1 LENPLSRRFAE
12 TAFIREG
19 VRRSV
24 LALGAL
30 VLAACGASTPQKA
43 AVDKPAIVAPSKAAA
58 AAPATPA
65 ATGGA
70 QATNAKAE
78 PSGSGRRGRRGE
90 PAPPAD
96 PASAP
101 IPAAAQSAYDRAL
114 TAMRT
119 QDWLRAESE
128 LGQLTRE
135 YPAYPGPQ
143 VNLAI
148 VYRSEKRPADARAAL
163 DRALAIDPKHA
174 AANNELGILL
184 RETGKFEEAERAYR
198 RAIETDPGYALAHYN
213 LGVLLDVYLRRGAEA
228 IEQYEAYQSA
238 LTEPDKKVAGWLIDL
253 RRRFG
258 NGTPQVAKENGE

>member
-1 LENPLSRRFAE
+1 LSRTFAE
-12 TAFIREG
+12 TDFARKG

-30 VLAACGASTPQKA
+30 VLAACGASAPQKA
-43 AVDKPAIVAPSKAAA
+43 AVDKPAVVAPSKAAA
-58 AAPATPA
+58 AAPAPA
-65 ATGGA
+65 TVA

-90 PAPPAD
+90 PPPAAD
-96 PASAP
+96 PATAP

-135 YPAYPGPQ
+135 YPGYPGPQ

-148 VYRSEKRPADARAAL
+148 VYRNEKRPADARAAL

-228 IEQYEAYQSA
+228 IEQYEAYQSTLA
-238 LTEPDKKVAGWLIDL
+238 EPDKKVAGWLIDL

>member
-1 LENPLSRRFAE
+1 
-12 TAFIREG
+12 
-19 VRRSV
+19 V

-30 VLAACGASTPQKA
+30 LLAACGASAPQKA
-43 AVDKPAIVAPSKAAA
+43 SVDQAAVIGPADPAAA
-58 AAPATPA
+58 ARWAAAANATPS
-65 ATGGA
+65 
-70 QATNAKAE
+70 AKAE
-78 PSGSGRRGRRGE
+78 PARSERRSRRGE
-90 PAPPAD
+90 PAPAAD
-96 PASAP
+96 PASEP

-114 TAMRT
+114 SAMRA

-128 LGQLTRE
+128 LGQLTRD
-135 YPAYPGPQ
+135 YPAYSGPQ

-148 VYRSEKRPADARAAL
+148 VYRHEKRPADARAAL
-163 DRALAIDPKHA
+163 DRALAVDPKHA
-174 AANNELGILL
+174 AANNELGIVL

-198 RAIETDPGYALAHYN
+198 RALEIDPDYALAHYN

-228 IEQYEAYQSA
+228 IAQYEAYQSS